1 MIERVKQIKE
11 RQKVNVFERER
22 EKDISQEI
30 VDTNGRKE
38 KRGKE
43 KIDLSKEIV
52 DMEIKRGKRER

>member
-1 MIERVKQIKE
+1 VIERVKQIKE

-43 KIDLSKEIV
+43 KIDLSK
-52 DMEIKRGKRER
+52 